1 MKSSFKNAFCGL
13 FQHLK
18 SERNMRIH
26 LAFAFY
32 VLIACAVTR
41 ADPWEWTVC
50 VICVSAV
57 IATEIF
63 NTALERLCDFLHP
76 GRSDVIKT
84 VKDAAAGSVLIM
96 AIGSAVVGGIVF
108 FNRTKLDAVLSF
120 IMDNK
125 ALTAAILVTVPM
137 VVYLVFRGYKN
148 DKKDG

>member
-1 MKSSFKNAFCGL
+1 M
-13 FQHLK
+13 
-18 SERNMRIH
+18 
-26 LAFAFY
+26 
-32 VLIACAVTR
+32 
-41 ADPWEWTVC
+41 
-50 VICVSAV
+50 
-57 IATEIF
+57 
-63 NTALERLCDFLHP
+63 HP

-125 ALTAAILVTVPM
+125 VLTAAILVTVPM
-137 VVYLVFRGYKN
+137 AVYLVFREYKN